1 MILAAGDTIRDSLVK
16 DFFFLASSTIQCH
29 FVNRFA
35 GSMSLPVFPDSGS
48 LLATPPF
55 PPTGPS
61 EPGSPLSQV
70 LCRRYDFP
78 LAHRRSL
85 IWFASAAHVI
95 LLSFV
100 S

>member
-16 DFFFLASSTIQCH
+16 DFFFLANSTIHCH

-55 PPTGPS
+55 LLRVPVSLVPRSHRYYEGATTSHLRVGGRLFGSLPPTRKWEVVAPS
-61 EPGSPLSQV
+61 
-70 LCRRYDFP
+70 
-78 LAHRRSL
+78 
-85 IWFASAAHVI
+85 
-95 LLSFV
+95 
-100 S
+100 

>member
-1 MILAAGDTIRDSLVK
+1 MILAAGDTLRDSLVK

-55 PPTGPS
+55 PPSGPG
-61 EPGSPLSQV
+61 EPGSPLSAV
-70 LCRRYDFP
+70 L
-78 LAHRRSL
+78 
-85 IWFASAAHVI
+85 
-95 LLSFV
+95 
-100 S
+100 